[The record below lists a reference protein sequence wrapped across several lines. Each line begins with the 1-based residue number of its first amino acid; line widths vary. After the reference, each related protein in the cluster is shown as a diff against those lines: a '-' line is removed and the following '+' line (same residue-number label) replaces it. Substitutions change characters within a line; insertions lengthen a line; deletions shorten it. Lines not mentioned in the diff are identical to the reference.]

1 MIAVA
6 KDLIRDESGVTAI
19 EYGLIAGLMAA
30 LLLVVLGTFG
40 DKLKGLFNA
49 IADTLQN
56 ATDTVQQQN
65 P

>member
-1 MIAVA
+1 MIAIA

-49 IADTLQN
+49 IADTLQS

-65 P
+65 Q